1 MLTLSRNR
9 SGTLLTR
16 PLAWVCFCIAVLA
29 LSTSAIKAASFQAT
43 LERNQVQA
51 GETIVLTLTF
61 EGGQPNELP
70 HLPQIPNLR
79 MESAGTSRNM
89 SIINGR
95 MSSSLTWSIEVTP
108 LQPGDYTIPPFEV
121 QVDGQKLSSPALKLQ
136 ADRQA
141 NATPG
146 EAAALM
152 RIVLPKTE
160 AYAGEALA
168 VELQVFVREGIA
180 NAESILQYF
189 ENLGATPLKADG
201 FSIIRTAPTGRRRAQ
216 AGQVQ
221 YVSTGVM
228 TSMVPIRPGT
238 LKLEAAPVE
247 LVIQIPSS
255 RRRRDAFDPFG
266 MFQPMEQRKM
276 VLTAEPQAMQILP
289 LPASKAQ
296 DFSGGIGQFTLQM
309 TATPTNVAAGDPVTL
324 KIQIAGKGSLES
336 LNLPAL
342 NWDGFKFYPPT
353 SKVDFNDQ
361 LGIEGSRVFEQV
373 VVPQTPDVRGVPSLN
388 FTYFDPERKTFQT
401 LTHPGIPL
409 IVRPASSRNV
419 AVPQTEAGN
428 EDQPPGRDIVHIK
441 QRAGTLAQIAP
452 PLLVRPSFILL
463 SLFPMGMWAAACLW
477 RRRADYLRNNPQVRR
492 QRHVERLVK
501 DGLAELT
508 SLAAK
513 NEPQDFFATVF
524 RLMQEQLGERLDLP
538 AASITEAVLEEHLR
552 PKGVPE
558 ATVNAAQEI
567 FNLCNVARYAPVSGS
582 QELSALIP
590 KVKSTL
596 EQLRTIRT

>member
-1 MLTLSRNR
+1 MLTFSDNR
-9 SGTLLTR
+9 SGMLFTR
-16 PLAWVCFCIAVLA
+16 HLSWVCLCILA
-29 LSTSAIKAASFQAT
+29 LMASVWPSKAASLQAT
-43 LERNQVQA
+43 LERNQVQV
-51 GETIVLTLTF
+51 GETVVLTLEF

-70 HLPQIPNLR
+70 QLPEVPNLR
-79 MESAGTSRNM
+79 MSSAGTSRNV

-95 MSSSLTWSIEVTP
+95 MSSSLTWSVEVTP
-108 LQPGDYTIPPFEV
+108 LQPGDYTIPPFDV
-121 QVDGQKLSSPALKLQ
+121 QVNGQRLSSPALKLK
-136 ADRQA
+136 ADPQA
-141 NATPG
+141 NATSG
-146 EAAALM
+146 DAAALM

-168 VELQVFVREGIA
+168 VELQVFVRDGIA
-180 NAESILQYF
+180 NAEHILQYF

-228 TSMVPIRPGT
+228 TALVPVRPGT

-255 RRRRDAFDPFG
+255 RTRRDPFARFG
-266 MFQPMEQRKM
+266 MFQQLDQRKM
-276 VLTAEPQAMQILP
+276 VLTAEPQVIQILP

-296 DFSGGIGQFTLQM
+296 DFTGGIGQFTLQM

-324 KIQIAGKGSLES
+324 KIQVVGKGSLES

-342 NWDGFKFYPPT
+342 KWDGFKFYPPT

-361 LGIEGSRVFEQV
+361 LGIEGSKVFEQV
-373 VVPQTPDVRGVPSLN
+373 VVPQTPDVQGIPPLS
-388 FTYFDPERKTFQT
+388 FTYFDPERKAFQT

-409 IVRPASSRNV
+409 VVRPASSRN
-419 AVPQTEAGN
+419 AALPETESEN
-428 EDQPPGRDIVHIK
+428 EDQPQARDIVHIK
-441 QRAGTLAQIAP
+441 QRPGTLARIGP
-452 PLLVRPSFILL
+452 PLLVRPSFISI
-463 SLFPMGMWAAACLW
+463 SLFPIAVWASACVW
-477 RRRADYLRNNPQVRR
+477 RRRAVYLQNNPRLRR
-492 QRHVERLVK
+492 QRQVERLVK
-501 DGLAELT
+501 EGLAELIN
-508 SLAAK
+508 LAAR
-513 NEPQDFFATVF
+513 NEPQEFFATVF

-538 AASITEAVLEEHLR
+538 AASITEAVLDEHLR
-552 PKGVPE
+552 PKGVSEPII
-558 ATVNAAQEI
+558 NAAREL

-590 KVKSTL
+590 KVRSIV
-596 EQLRTIRT
+596 EQLRGLKL